1 MIGALWTNS
10 LTLIIDAGHMLVD
23 ASGLL
28 IALLAASLALRP
40 PSPERTWGYRRAE
53 VLAAGA
59 QAAVLLA
66 VGSYAFIEGVRRLL
80 EPPDVTATGLLVF
93 GVIGLLGNLISMM
106 VLSSG
111 RGANLNMR
119 AAFLEVVNDALGSVA
134 VIISAIVI
142 ALTGWTRIDAL
153 AGMLIAAL
161 IVPRAVTILRE
172 ASSILLESTP
182 PGLDLEDVRKHL
194 LAVPHVQGVHDLHAS
209 TIATGLPVL
218 TAHVV
223 LDDSCFHD
231 GHSARMLG
239 DLQECV
245 AAHFDVSVEHSTF
258 QLEPFDHAEREHA
271 THT

>member
-10 LTLIIDAGHMLVD
+10 LALIIDAGHMLVD

-119 AAFLEVVNDALGSVA
+119 AAFLEVVNDALGRWPSS
-134 VIISAIVI
+134 SA
-142 ALTGWTRIDAL
+142 
-153 AGMLIAAL
+153 
-161 IVPRAVTILRE
+161 P
-172 ASSILLESTP
+172 S
-182 PGLDLEDVRKHL
+182 
-194 LAVPHVQGVHDLHAS
+194 
-209 TIATGLPVL
+209 
-218 TAHVV
+218 
-223 LDDSCFHD
+223 
-231 GHSARMLG
+231 
-239 DLQECV
+239 
-245 AAHFDVSVEHSTF
+245 
-258 QLEPFDHAEREHA
+258 
-271 THT
+271 